1 MKLQSSKRRATTK
14 MITEDEPEWL
24 KRAESILHPQDT
36 PPPEDILAQP
46 AASRQP
52 AVPRLQP
59 ATCQASPADPG
70 FAATDA
76 KMSRLISACEGAGSS
91 AGPQDDVE
99 ALLQMSADE
108 VRLRVRVRVRGLA

>member
-1 MKLQSSKRRATTK
+1 

-36 PPPEDILAQP
+36 PPPEDILGQP
-46 AASRQP
+46 AANRQP

-59 ATCQASPADPG
+59 ATRQASLADPE

-76 KMSRLISACEGAGSS
+76 RMSRLISTCEGAGSS
-91 AGPQDDVE
+91 AGPHDDVVQ
-99 ALLQMSADE
+99 AMLQMSADE
-108 VRLRVRVRVRGLA
+108 VRLGGLGTLGF

>member
-1 MKLQSSKRRATTK
+1 

-59 ATCQASPADPG
+59 ATRQASPADQG

-76 KMSRLISACEGAGSS
+76 NMSRLISACEGAGSS
-91 AGPQDDVE
+91 AGPYNDVE

-108 VRLRVRVRVRGLA
+108 VRLNGAMPKNTDSAAS